1 MNEKTITCIQCG
13 NTFVTTIS
21 QLERLIGLGL
31 DEPKRCRDCRDKKSN
46 GDQSRYEKKM
56 KHKNGN
62 LRRQRDFMYNIQKKR
77 DALIVAGNGTKSSV
91 KDPRPI
97 SMMEDDDHQ

>member
-31 DEPKRCRDCRDKKSN
+31 DEPKRCRDCREKEGK
-46 GDQSRYEKKM
+46 GGLSRYEEKM
-56 KHKNGN
+56 MHKNGD
-62 LRRQRDFMYNIQKKR
+62 LRRQRDFMYNIQKNR
-77 DALIVAGNGTKSSV
+77 DALIVAGYGFKSSL
-91 KDPRPI
+91 KEPRPI
-97 SMMEDDDHQ
+97 SMMEDDGNQ

>member
-31 DEPKRCRDCRDKKSN
+31 DEPKRCRDCREKKSK
-46 GDQSRYEKKM
+46 GDLSRYEEKM
-56 KHKNGN
+56 MHKNGD
-62 LRRQRDFMYNIQKKR
+62 LERQWKFMYKISKKR
-77 DALIVAGNGTKSSV
+77 DRLIVAGNGSKSSF
-91 KDPRPI
+91 KDLRPI
-97 SMMEDDDHQ
+97 SEMEDDDDQ